1 MSDPGLTP
9 NVGLRRR
16 IGIEGENYYLVVT
29 RGPDGYAV
37 DVTCPRENAPD
48 NRRVRGI
55 VETLT
60 EHINHMLTEVHNA
73 GI

>member
-1 MSDPGLTP
+1 MSAPGLTP

-16 IGIEGENYYLVVT
+16 VRIEGEHYYLVVT

-48 NRRVRGI
+48 NTRVRGI

-60 EHINHMLTEVHNA
+60 AHINHLLAEVHDA
-73 GI
+73 AD